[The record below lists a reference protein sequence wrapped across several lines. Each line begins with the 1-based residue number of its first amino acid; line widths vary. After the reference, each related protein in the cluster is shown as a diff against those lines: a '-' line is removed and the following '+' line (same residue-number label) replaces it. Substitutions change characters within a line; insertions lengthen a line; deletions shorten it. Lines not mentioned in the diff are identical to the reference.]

1 MLFFPP
7 QFRANF
13 PLQLRRHGQVFYLE
27 RLDSERPQPQRR
39 PRIAAY
45 DNETLRA
52 RIEQDRRPVRREGGL
67 KPFGNLRVHTKHY
80 QLQFEQS
87 VEDPG

>member
-1 MLFFPP
+1 M
-7 QFRANF
+7 
-13 PLQLRRHGQVFYLE
+13 RRHGQVFYLE

-52 RIEQDRRPVRREGGL
+52 RIEEDRRPVRREGGL
-67 KPFGNLRVHTKHY
+67 KPFGKLRVHIHTKHY